1 MQLSSPAVAAL
12 LANIAQH
19 CKYIK
24 ANLGYVRLQ
33 LRQHGERL
41 LQAGGDT
48 VRLTSDQAALL
59 RCNRWGGSECWSRL
73 AGAGSSWS
81 G

>member
-48 VRLTSDQAALL
+48 VRLT
-59 RCNRWGGSECWSRL
+59 
-73 AGAGSSWS
+73 
-81 G
+81 